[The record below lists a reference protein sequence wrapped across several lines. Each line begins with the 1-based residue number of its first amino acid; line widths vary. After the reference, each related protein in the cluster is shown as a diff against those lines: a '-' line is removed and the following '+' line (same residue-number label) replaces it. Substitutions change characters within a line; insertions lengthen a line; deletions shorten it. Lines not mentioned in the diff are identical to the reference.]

1 MKTKFNKKT
10 IKELDMSSLLG
21 ITSVL
26 DFIDE
31 TGNVT
36 DRRGLIQY
44 LDNGVMDEYD
54 MKKLVRKSPE
64 ARKIVR
70 DWSERSYRQAIKKK
84 PDSFFIRMRKDA
96 VEKDIKA
103 GKDPFDSWYEYAT
116 NQNLQAK
123 NTFLNSI
130 LSIFRIFSD
139 GSY

>member
-1 MKTKFNKKT
+1 MKTKVKKRT
-10 IKELDMSSLLG
+10 IQEFDMPSLLG

-31 TGNVT
+31 KGNVT
-36 DRRGLIQY
+36 DKKGLMTY
-44 LDNGVMDEYD
+44 LDNGVIDEYD
-54 MKKLVRKSPE
+54 MKKLVRASPE

-70 DWSERSYRQAIKKK
+70 DWSERSYRQALKKK
-84 PDSFFIRMRKDA
+84 PDSFFNKMKKDA

-116 NQNLQAK
+116 SQNLQAK